1 MPVKIAHQVKLID
14 KHPHATFIAAACI
27 KRSVAGQENIHK
39 PKRDNPFK
47 SLFTTSLGI
56 TSSNLWN
63 RQTIEQIGGWDE
75 SLKSS
80 QEADLMF
87 RLLQVKDE
95 VMYDDEALT
104 IVRERPEGQISQ
116 QNHSEKWQR
125 FFNKRIEIL
134 EWLRKYRPEHYMSE
148 KGFYQDALFGILK
161 IMAEE
166 DLKTAN
172 LLYKQY
178 LKGHYSPSPNQD
190 HSTKPYLVLFRL
202 FGFRGAEV
210 AKRLLGK

>member
-1 MPVKIAHQVKLID
+1 MLNDTNRNVP
-14 KHPHATFIAAACI
+14 FIAAACL
-27 KRSVAGQENIHK
+27 
-39 PKRDNPFK
+39 KRDLKGKEQKTFLNKEQPFK
-47 SLFTTSLGI
+47 SLFVTQLGI

-63 RQTIEQIGGWDE
+63 RNYIERIKGWNE

-104 IVRERPEGQISQ
+104 IVRERAEGQISQ

-125 FFNKRIEIL
+125 FFHKRIEML
-134 EWLRKYRPEHYMSE
+134 KWLKKYRPKHYISE
-148 KGFYQDALFGILK
+148 KDFYQDALFGILK
-161 IMAEE
+161 IMAQE
-166 DLKTAN
+166 DLKSAN

-178 LKGHYSPSPNQD
+178 LKGHYTPSPNQD

-210 AKRLLGK
+210 ARMLLGK